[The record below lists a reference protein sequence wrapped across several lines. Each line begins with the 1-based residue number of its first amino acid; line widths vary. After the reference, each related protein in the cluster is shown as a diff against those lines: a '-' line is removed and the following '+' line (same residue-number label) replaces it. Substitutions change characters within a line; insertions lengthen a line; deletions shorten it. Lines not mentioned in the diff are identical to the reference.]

1 MKSLNNYI
9 NEAAEFELIK
19 TEYREYGVVTLA
31 RRENVKC
38 ASLSKE
44 KFVKMIAEDLNT
56 AIEEYSKI
64 VKPLNDERLKEFI
77 EREVRMATKFAE
89 KKWKTQKKRDEY
101 IENARKNA
109 QDKKWYL
116 EDPKRIFFDFK
127 PDKGNMG
134 IPEVCILKADSDES
148 QLEKCYDEIKNSKYF
163 KNATGWAFKYE
174 SNSKEKITTYA
185 FRPYVDLL
193 LDETSR
199 EEQKRDE
206 ENLTKAVQSFY
217 SNSNYWGD

>member
-9 NEAAEFELIK
+9 NEAVEFEKIK
-19 TEYREYGVVTLA
+19 NRFGVVTLV
-31 RRENVKC
+31 RRENVDC

-44 KFVKMIAEDLNT
+44 KFIKLIAEDLNT
-56 AIEEYSKI
+56 AIEEYCKI
-64 VKPLNDERLKEFI
+64 AKPINDENRKERV
-77 EREVRMATKFAE
+77 ERAVRIAAEFAK
-89 KKWKTQKKRDEY
+89 KKWKTQKKQDEY
-101 IENARKNA
+101 IENARKNE
-109 QDKKWYL
+109 QSKTWFE

-193 LDETSR
+193 LDATSR

-217 SNSNYWGD
+217 ANSNYWGD